1 MQAKVKRKREVA
13 RLEKEMGDER
23 ELDRILAKINTD
35 GMNALS
41 DSERSFLQRRATRPH
56 DSKRH

>member
-1 MQAKVKRKREVA
+1 
-13 RLEKEMGDER
+13 MGDER

-41 DSERSFLQRRATRPH
+41 DSERSFLQRRATRSH
-56 DSKRH
+56 DPKRH